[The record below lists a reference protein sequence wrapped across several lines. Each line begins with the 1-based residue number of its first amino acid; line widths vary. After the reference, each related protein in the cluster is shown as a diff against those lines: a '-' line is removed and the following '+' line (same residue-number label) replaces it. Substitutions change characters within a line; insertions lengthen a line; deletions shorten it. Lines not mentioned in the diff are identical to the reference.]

1 MDWIFT
7 KPQGVKNKLPW
18 VMSCEFYQSLFLF
31 GEGLT
36 FLYWKWNINFQQVG
50 NWYSLISFPP
60 WLRQFQFTTHGKLIE
75 YNFNPPIVEN
85 HTSLGN
91 FISFQFPKIFG
102 IFHQVAVY
110 DTILAVIL
118 ECYAS
123 RKSSLCDWW
132 KILW

>member
-1 MDWIFT
+1 MGRPILANLPCPFLV
-7 KPQGVKNKLPW
+7 PQCSTYIPTQNWDVING
-18 VMSCEFYQSLFLF
+18 CSL
-31 GEGLT
+31 
-36 FLYWKWNINFQQVG
+36 
-50 NWYSLISFPP
+50 
-60 WLRQFQFTTHGKLIE
+60 E

-123 RKSSLCDWW
+123 RKSSLCD
-132 KILW
+132 